1 MTRDYRD
8 TEQYQRFAEGLHER
22 LAATGL
28 ARAARCGGGALR
40 EDGALILRSLGREI
54 IVSPGSFLIENSFN
68 MWYELVLLQYL
79 ADGDGC
85 EPMDR
90 WMGLGNFED
99 GGALRGSSF
108 DMQVREAAA
117 EKLSDCTELQL
128 ILACRALG
136 GVDGE
141 SMGDLTYDFLFAP
154 HFPMRVQIW
163 LADDEFP
170 ASAKVL
176 VDGNAEHYLGIEA
189 AGSAAVGLM
198 QLIAEFAHA
207 Q

>member
-22 LAATGL
+22 LEATGL
-28 ARAARCGGGALR
+28 VRAARCGGGALR
-40 EDGALILRSLGREI
+40 EDGALVLRSLGREI

-90 WMGLGNFED
+90 WMGLGNFDD

-108 DMQVREAAA
+108 DMQVRDAAA
-117 EKLSDCTELQL
+117 KELSSFSAAE
-128 ILACRALG
+128 IARACRALG
-136 GVDGE
+136 GEDAE

-163 LADDEFP
+163 LADDEFS

-189 AGSAAVGLM
+189 AGSAAVILM
-198 QLIAEFAHA
+198 NLIAEQAC